1 MNELR
6 DNEAATFEQMFA
18 YKMNERDE
26 EQKETKKVAKD
37 FCMA

>member
-1 MNELR
+1 MDIMNELR

-26 EQKETKKVAKD
+26 E
-37 FCMA
+37 